1 MKKNIQL
8 HATDPG
14 ISAIAAGNET
24 KASVIPLRT
33 TFESSVFDR
42 FAMKPRTQ
50 NTERP
55 PYNDVRELTKEIHQ
69 ELHMNVLYM

>member
-1 MKKNIQL
+1 M
-8 HATDPG
+8 
-14 ISAIAAGNET
+14 AAGNET

-42 FAMKPRTQ
+42 FAMNPRTQ

-55 PYNDVRELTKEIHQ
+55 PYNDVKELTKQIHQ
-69 ELHMNVLYM
+69 DPFDAQHFYNVPTVIINVS